1 MENKIK
7 KKDSNL
13 LAKAENESILN
24 NNKKY
29 KIAVSL
35 LSHKDTCNYNNNF
48 TNESKIEKVRVAEKA
63 FLTLEEASQYFN
75 IGKDKLRKLSDVKNC
90 SFVLFNGSKRL
101 INRKR
106 LETFLEEA
114 YSI

>member
-13 LAKAENESILN
+13 LAKAEHESILN

-29 KIAVSL
+29 EIAVPL
-35 LSHKDTCNYNNNF
+35 LSHKDTSNFNNNLN
-48 TNESKIEKVRVAEKA
+48 NEVKTEKVRVAEKA
-63 FLTLEEASQYFN
+63 FLTLEEAREYFN
-75 IGKDKLRKLSDVKNC
+75 IGKDKLRILTDEENC

-101 INRKR
+101 INRKK
-106 LETFLEEA
+106 LEA
-114 YSI
+114 YLDEIYSI